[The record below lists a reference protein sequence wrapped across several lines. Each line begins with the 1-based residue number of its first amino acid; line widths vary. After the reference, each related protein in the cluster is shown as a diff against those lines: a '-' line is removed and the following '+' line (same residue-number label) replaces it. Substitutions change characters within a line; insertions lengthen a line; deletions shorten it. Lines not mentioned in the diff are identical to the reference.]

1 MFVIRRTRREWQRI
15 AAWLALIFFV
25 LFLVLRRGR
34 LW

>member
-1 MFVIRRTRREWQRI
+1 MPPSEPRSS
-15 AAWLALIFFV
+15 WLRVVALLTLVLFA

>member
-1 MFVIRRTRREWQRI
+1 MPPIEPRSFWLRI
-15 AAWLALIFFV
+15 VAVLTIVVFA